1 MQIIAQTQ
9 TPANLL
15 EQLLASAAARFQVSR
30 ADLEHYLAGEIRF
43 TKCFNGLINSYD
55 VSAGGHVVQLTPGQ
69 AVGCL
74 TCTREREREL
84 GYTPGSIAALVMCP
98 AAAAAATRY
107 TINRCWSKYGEA
119 FEAWRQ
125 GEQAP
130 EAGALPQPIS
140 LAAQHAQLLAGEYP
154 EHAERIARALA
165 LVEAGTVEFPQY
177 NTRYS
182 PETFYG
188 LRECDCPDVQNRDPR
203 AKFGSACKHCFAQEI
218 AARIERERK
227 ATAYRRL
234 SDKLDADRARRLAAQ
249 GSYDAA
255 LKPDR
260 INRKAAHYA
269 QHNGIG
275 HR

>member
-9 TPANLL
+9 TPANLFG
-15 EQLLASAAARFQVSR
+15 QLLASASARFQVAR
-30 ADLEHYLAGEIRF
+30 ADLETYLRGEIRF

-55 VSAGGHVVQLTPGQ
+55 VSAAGHVIQLTPGQ
-69 AVGCL
+69 SAGCL
-74 TCTREREREL
+74 TCTREKEQQL
-84 GYTPGSIAALVMCP
+84 GHVPGSIAALVMCP

-119 FEAWRQ
+119 FEAWRR

-130 EAGALPQPIS
+130 EAEALPQPIS

-165 LVEAGTVEFPQY
+165 LVEAGTLEFPEY
-177 NTRYS
+177 GTAFD
-182 PETFYG
+182 PATFYG
-188 LRECDCPDVQNRDPR
+188 NWTCDCPDSVNRKPV
-203 AKFGSACKHCFAQEI
+203 AKFGRSCKHAIAGEI
-218 AARIERERK
+218 ARRVK
-227 ATAYRRL
+227 AEEKAIAYRKLTDRL
-234 SDKLDADRARRLAAQ
+234 EADRARRLATQ

-260 INRKAAHYA
+260 INRKAPHYS